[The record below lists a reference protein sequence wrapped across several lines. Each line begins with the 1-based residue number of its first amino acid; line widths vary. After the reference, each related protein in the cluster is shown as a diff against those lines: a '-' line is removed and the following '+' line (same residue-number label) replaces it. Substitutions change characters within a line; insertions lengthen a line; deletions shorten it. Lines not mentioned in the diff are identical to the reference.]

1 MKRYEVEIVEKITYK
16 VSLDAASSEDAEN
29 AARRLYDL
37 GALEN
42 GELESVTFD
51 EKRRRASN
59 MKKQKVFVLV
69 QHGNDN
75 QDYSSVDVVGVFHT
89 KTAAKERMQEK
100 KDEILGFYK
109 EEYPDNYEV
118 TEDEEEASWCCSC
131 KDSPMFDELVLTEKE
146 VE

>member
-1 MKRYEVEIVEKITYK
+1 
-16 VSLDAASSEDAEN
+16 
-29 AARRLYDL
+29 
-37 GALEN
+37 
-42 GELESVTFD
+42 
-51 EKRRRASN
+51 

-75 QDYSSVDVVGVFHT
+75 QDYSSVDVVGVFRT
-89 KTAAKERMQEK
+89 KTAAKERMEEK
-100 KDEILGFYK
+100 KTEILGFYN
-109 EEYPDNYEV
+109 EEYHEV